1 MEQRLHKLINLHL
14 KMATHTRIKRGLL
27 NFIGDISKTLFG
39 TLSDGDLTLINA
51 NMDKLFDSQN
61 KMKTII
67 ANQTALIKKIALSD
81 GIKQIEGLRK
91 HLGEIENKL
100 QRDAVLGR
108 YLIRTELAITDTES
122 QIEEILTGLDLGKA
136 GIISS
141 RLIDAELF
149 LQHFKETLEQT
160 RSISRKSNLPYKI
173 SSTS

>member
-1 MEQRLHKLINLHL
+1 MEITMKELTPETIYTEEVAPALIYNQEINIIIGVSLATVEDNVAVIKEITKDIWKQCGDQCKLNEDILVMEQRLHKLINLHL
-14 KMATHTRIKRGLL
+14 HLKMATHTRVKRGLL

-91 HLGEIENKL
+91 HLGEI
-100 QRDAVLGR
+100 
-108 YLIRTELAITDTES
+108 
-122 QIEEILTGLDLGKA
+122 
-136 GIISS
+136 
-141 RLIDAELF
+141 
-149 LQHFKETLEQT
+149 
-160 RSISRKSNLPYKI
+160 
-173 SSTS
+173 